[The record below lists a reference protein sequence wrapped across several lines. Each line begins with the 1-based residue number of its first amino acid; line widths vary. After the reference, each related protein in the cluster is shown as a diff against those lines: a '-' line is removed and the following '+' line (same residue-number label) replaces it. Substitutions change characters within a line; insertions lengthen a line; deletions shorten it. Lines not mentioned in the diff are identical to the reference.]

1 MFPEYQD
8 LITKLRQDDPRFEKI
23 FNQHN
28 ELDQKIT
35 RMEKNAATA
44 IHVDLDIDQLKKEK
58 LALKDKIYG
67 LLREAEG

>member
-8 LITKLRQDDPRFEKI
+8 HITKLRQDDPRFEKI

-35 RMEKNAATA
+35 RMEKTQPQPFMPTWTLNS
-44 IHVDLDIDQLKKEK
+44 
-58 LALKDKIYG
+58 
-67 LLREAEG
+67 